1 MSVQTLRIASCMAEN
16 TDELCRSIVNIIER
30 EVGIPT
36 EYVTEVPWQ
45 ERERL
50 FDLGEIQILWLCG
63 LPYVNKADLA
73 DSRMELLAVPVPAGA
88 RYQARPVY
96 FSDVVVRRESVF
108 ESFVDLRGASWAY
121 NEPRSHS
128 GFNVVRAY
136 LAEIGELEGFFGSV
150 IESGAHTNSIE
161 LILSGVIDGA
171 AIDSTVLE
179 WLSSQR
185 ADLDDQLRV
194 IDTIGPSPIPPWV
207 ISTRLPGNLRSQVR
221 QLLLNLQLNPLG
233 RGALGRAQLARFSLA
248 HDRDYDPIR
257 RMARKA
263 EAVLL
268 A

>member
-1 MSVQTLRIASCMAEN
+1 MAEN
-16 TDELCRSIVNIIER
+16 SDGLCRSIAELINLEI
-30 EVGIPT
+30 GIPT

-50 FDLGEIQILWLCG
+50 FDLGKIQILWLCG
-63 LPYVNKADLA
+63 LPYVHKADLA
-73 DSRMELLAVPVPAGA
+73 DRAMELLAVPVPAGA
-88 RYQARPVY
+88 RYQGRPVY
-96 FSDVVVRRESVF
+96 FSDVVVRRESLF
-108 ESFVDLRGASWAY
+108 ESFVELRGASWAY

-161 LILSGVIDGA
+161 LILSGAIDGA

-185 ADLDDQLRV
+185 ADLADQLRV

-207 ISTRLPGNLRSQVR
+207 ISKRLPERLRSRVR
-221 QLLLNLQLNPLG
+221 QLLLHLHLQPRG
-233 RGALGRAQLARFSLA
+233 RDALAGAQLATFTSARN
-248 HDRDYDPIR
+248 RDYDPIR

-263 EAVLL
+263 ERVLL